1 MNLEHF
7 IQHLLY
13 HFDCVIIP
21 NFGGMVAQP
30 VAASVNLSQ
39 HIFYAPKKQLA
50 FNRNLDKS
58 DGLLV
63 NHVALNMNI
72 SYSEASNWVE
82 GEVKKWKS
90 ILAESGKL
98 NMAEVGQFK
107 LDKDQNIQFEP
118 ASFVNY
124 QIESFGF
131 TSFHVSP
138 VNPPKPEPIYK
149 VKDKPKFVKTKVE
162 KTKEPF
168 KINFKKILP
177 YAVALPLL
185 AAMIYVPTQT
195 SLLKNTKVYYSNL
208 VPFSASQDIKYS
220 ERISVALPALPA
232 VEASAA
238 VNSAVQATAET
249 STNKVVSEPVIEHE
263 VKTEKLISKAGKV
276 HLIVGAF
283 SSEDLANSLISELNA
298 KGFHAYLQGRNST
311 GLYRVS
317 CNSFTN
323 KSDATIAKA
332 ELPSEMGA
340 WILAE

>member
-30 VAASVNLSQ
+30 VAASVNFSQ

-63 NHVALNMNI
+63 NHVALNKNI

-90 ILAESGKL
+90 KLTESGKL
-98 NMAEVGQFK
+98 NVAEVGQFK

-131 TSFHVSP
+131 SSFHVSP
-138 VNPPKPEPIYK
+138 VNPAKPEPIYK

-177 YAVALPLL
+177 YAIALPLL

-208 VPFSASQDIKYS
+208 VSFSASQDKKYS
-220 ERISVALPALPA
+220 ERISVEFPTLPA
-232 VEASAA
+232 VEASA
-238 VNSAVQATAET
+238 VNSSVQTIAET
-249 STNKVVSEPVIEHE
+249 STSNTVSQPVVEHE
-263 VKTEKLISKAGKV
+263 VKTEKLVSKAGKV

-317 CNSFTN
+317 CNNFTN
-323 KSDATIAKA
+323 KSEATIAKA
-332 ELPSEMGA
+332 ELPSEMSA